1 MNVYHQMYESILNG
15 DEKRRRAATLQLPG
29 IVQVAATA
37 ILELAG
43 SEKLKTGV
51 DPLVS
56 RSRLILS
63 EFIGLDED

>member
-1 MNVYHQMYESILNG
+1 MNNYHQMYESILNG
-15 DEKRRRAATLQLPG
+15 HERQRRAATLQLLG

-43 SEKLKTGV
+43 REKLKTGV

-56 RSRLILS
+56 CSRLILS
-63 EFIGLDED
+63 EFIGLDGN